1 MGRRRV
7 EQVKL
12 PSGVHTKKVKGRI
25 YRYWHPYRGTAREG
39 ARVRLHGDPT
49 APAGSPE
56 FKRFWRELED
66 AMAIEQRYPVGS
78 IGAFI
83 AAYRASD
90 EFQRN
95 AESTQKGY
103 NVCLNRFCTAWG
115 EFGVNELSPPAVLA
129 GRDAL
134 KDTPGMANFM
144 LSVGRTLFS
153 WGIPLGY
160 AKSNPF
166 ELVGNLTVADNG
178 HVPWPRWASDY
189 VIAHAPGDLMRMV
202 RLGMIVCQR
211 ESDLVRL
218 GSEFRE
224 RSGIWCRPRKTK
236 KKRRSFHIPLTAADA
251 LDLDRWAETP
261 ITFKASRWKKPI
273 ERYREDLYLYSPK
286 GAPYSPD
293 SLRARYNRWLNKTPE
308 GRELC
313 RLWQDW
319 IARQIK
325 KYEWDIEPE
334 DTKHPTIHGLRGTG
348 ILLRRSAGFSNEQ
361 ISNDVGMSL
370 QMVEHYMRF
379 RDQMDVAEKGA
390 RLRVVEQTGP

>member
-7 EQVKL
+7 EQIKL
-12 PSGVHTKKVKGRI
+12 PSGVHTKKVKGRV
-25 YRYWHPYRGTAREG
+25 YHYWHPYRGTAREG

-49 APAGSPE
+49 ALAGSLE

-66 AMAIEQRYPVGS
+66 AMAIEQRYAVGS

-103 NVCLNRFCTAWG
+103 NSCLNRFCTAWG
-115 EFGVNELSPPAVLA
+115 EFGVNELNPPAVLA

-134 KDTPGMANFM
+134 KDTPGMSNFM

-166 ELVGNLTVADNG
+166 ESVGNLAVADNG
-178 HVPWPRWASDY
+178 HVHWPHWASDY
-189 VIAHAPGDLMRMV
+189 VIAHAPGDLVRMV
-202 RLGMIVCQR
+202 RLGMMVCQR

-218 GSEFRE
+218 GPEFRE

-236 KKRRSFHIPLTAADA
+236 KKRRSFHIPLTTA
-251 LDLDRWAETP
+251 
-261 ITFKASRWKKPI
+261 
-273 ERYREDLYLYSPK
+273 
-286 GAPYSPD
+286 GAPDSPD

-319 IARQIK
+319 VVRQIK
-325 KYEWDIEPE
+325 KYEWDIDPE

-348 ILLRRSAGFSNEQ
+348 ILLRRYAGFSNEQ

-390 RLRVVEQTGP
+390 HLRLVEQTGP

>member
-1 MGRRRV
+1 
-7 EQVKL
+7 
-12 PSGVHTKKVKGRI
+12 
-25 YRYWHPYRGTAREG
+25 
-39 ARVRLHGDPT
+39 
-49 APAGSPE
+49 
-56 FKRFWRELED
+56 
-66 AMAIEQRYPVGS
+66 MAIEQRYPVGS

-95 AESTQKGY
+95 AESTQKEY

-115 EFGVNELSPPAVLA
+115 EFGVNELNRPAVLA

-134 KDTPGMANFM
+134 KDTPGMSNFM

-166 ELVGNLTVADNG
+166 ESVGNLAVADNG
-178 HVPWPRWASDY
+178 HVPWPHWASDY
-189 VIAHAPGDLMRMV
+189 VIAHAPGDLVRMV
-202 RLGMIVCQR
+202 RLGMMVCQR

-218 GSEFRE
+218 GPEFRE

-236 KKRRSFHIPLTAADA
+236 KKRRSFHIPLTTADA

-319 IARQIK
+319 VVRQIK
-325 KYEWDIEPE
+325 KYEWDIDPE

-348 ILLRRSAGFSNEQ
+348 ILLRRYAGFSNEQ

-390 RLRVVEQTGP
+390 HLRLVEQTGP